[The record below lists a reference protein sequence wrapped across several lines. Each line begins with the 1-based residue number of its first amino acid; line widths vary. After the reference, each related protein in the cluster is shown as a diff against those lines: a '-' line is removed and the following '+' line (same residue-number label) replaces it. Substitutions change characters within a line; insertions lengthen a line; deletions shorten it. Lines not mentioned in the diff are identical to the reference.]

1 MRGFRN
7 ALVAALISTGLMIGA
22 LSISLVEF
30 VPQAAPTATNILL
43 PSPVH
48 LTATSTLI
56 PTFTPTI
63 GLESPTPSITPTFTI
78 TATPPASCQ
87 PPFGW
92 GGIVIQAGET
102 LESIATRYRI
112 SKDELRRA
120 NCLLSDNL
128 VAGTILYAPPAMTST
143 PVICSQGATGWIKT
157 YIVKPG
163 DTMYAIASNHYTT
176 VGLLKNVNCRTSDL
190 IHAGETLWVPN
201 VATRTPYPTPLPGS
215 TVTPYP
221 TEPLTETA
229 LPYTATILP
238 YTATITIVPSSTPEP
253 NTSTPIP
260 TSASVPTFTPSPTAF
275 PTP

>member
-1 MRGFRN
+1 MQGLRGFTN
-7 ALVAALISTGLMIGA
+7 ALVVALISTGLMIGA

-43 PSPVH
+43 SSPAP
-48 LTATSTLI
+48 LTVTITLI
-56 PTFTPTI
+56 PTLTPTV
-63 GLESPTPSITPTFTI
+63 GLESPTPSITPTFTNTVI
-78 TATPPASCQ
+78 PPASCQ

-92 GGIVIQAGET
+92 VQIVIQAGET
-102 LESIATRYRI
+102 LETIAARYRTR
-112 SKDELRRA
+112 KDELRRA

-128 VAGTILYAPPAMTST
+128 VAGTILYVPHSITST
-143 PVICSQGATGWIKT
+143 PVVCSQGAAGWVKS

-163 DTMYAIASNHYTT
+163 NTFYAIASNHYTT
-176 VGLLKNVNCRTSDL
+176 VGLLKSVNCRISDL
-190 IHAGETLWVPN
+190 IIVGETLWVPN

-229 LPYTATILP
+229 LPYTAT
-238 YTATITIVPSSTPEP
+238 VMPSSTLVP

-260 TSASVPTFTPSPTAF
+260 TVPTLTPSPTAF
-275 PTP
+275 PTQ

>member
-1 MRGFRN
+1 MQGLRGFTN
-7 ALVAALISTGLMIGA
+7 ALVVALISTGLMIGA

-30 VPQAAPTATNILL
+30 VPQAAPTGTNILL

-56 PTFTPTI
+56 PTLTPTI
-63 GLESPTPSITPTFTI
+63 GLESPTPSITPTSINTN
-78 TATPPASCQ
+78 TPPASCQ

-92 GGIVIQAGET
+92 RGVVLQAGET
-102 LESIATRYRI
+102 LEIIAARYRI

-128 VAGTILYAPPAMTST
+128 VAGTILYVPPSMTST
-143 PVICSQGATGWIKT
+143 PVVCNQGAAGWVKT

-163 DTMYAIASNHYTT
+163 DTFYAIASNHYTT
-176 VGLLKNVNCRTSDL
+176 AGLLKSVNCRTSDL
-190 IHAGETLWVPN
+190 IHPGEILWVPN
-201 VATRTPYPTPLPGS
+201 VATRTPYPTSLPGS

-221 TEPLTETA
+221 TQPLTETA
-229 LPYTATILP
+229 LPYTAT
-238 YTATITIVPSSTPEP
+238 VMPSSTPVPSNTPVP

-260 TSASVPTFTPSPTAF
+260 TVPTLTPSPTAF
-275 PTP
+275 PTQ